1 MVVGD
6 ENVMHDDG
14 GYNKSYTSFRAA
26 ALSIF
31 SA

>member
-6 ENVMHDDG
+6 VNLVHDDG
-14 GYNKSYTSFRAA
+14 GYSKLYSSFRAA